1 MFRTR
6 GFIFRKTVLPTCMV
20 LFVYMPTVAALYR
33 LQDCLY
39 RWHVNKL
46 YHTCTYNRLPEDE
59 PSGSKHVE
67 DMVKIKILV

>member
-6 GFIFRKTVLPTCMV
+6 GFIFGMTVVRTGMVSFLFTCSGLRSLV
-20 LFVYMPTVAALYR
+20 GAYTTLCKP
-33 LQDCLY
+33 
-39 RWHVNKL
+39 KL

-67 DMVKIKILV
+67 EILKN